1 MNVDGQKESSTHVQH
16 TSHDPS
22 GAAVTMD
29 KPESKEG
36 TNSENPG
43 EVKQTTQSVLTDN
56 EMPVAEND
64 QNVAHEVHEN
74 AHETSSTEHGGSS
87 LENELSKLEPVV
99 GNAANEMELGEHEEN
114 SQNEVRSAEHEVSK
128 VDHAVDDEM
137 EVGEHEV
144 KTCEGVLSSAENKA
158 QETEHEM
165 PNDTHVNS
173 LSTTHTTEQIKN
185 ELSNV
190 DNANTQHDT
199 SKIAYERAP
208 GGTTEIHETE
218 K

>member
-36 TNSENPG
+36 TISDTQG

-64 QNVAHEVHEN
+64 QN

-144 KTCEGVLSSAENKA
+144 KTCDGVLSSAENEA

-165 PNDTHVNS
+165 PNDTHANS

-199 SKIAYERAP
+199 SKIVYESAP
-208 GGTTEIHETE
+208 GGTTEIHETG